1 MGEGQRAWIE
11 DPSGRGAIIGKYGE
25 TKTISQHVDSCIWF
39 EVTGTAFLLNF
50 NPVPGIHM
58 VSFYHSSYCE
68 RDSEEGND
76 LSKLPWLVN
85 SEGSIYLTLNRAI
98 LTVRLRRVQ

>member
-11 DPSGRGAIIGKYGE
+11 DPSGRGAIVDKHRE

-68 RDSEEGND
+68 RDSEGGKG
-76 LSKLPWLVN
+76 LSKLPRLVN
-85 SEGSIYLTLNRAI
+85 GEGRIQADI
-98 LTVRLRRVQ
+98 V